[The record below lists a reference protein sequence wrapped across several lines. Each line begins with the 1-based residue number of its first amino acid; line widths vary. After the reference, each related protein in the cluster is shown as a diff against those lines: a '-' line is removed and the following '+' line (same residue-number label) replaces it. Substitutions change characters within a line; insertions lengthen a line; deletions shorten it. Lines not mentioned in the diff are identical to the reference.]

1 MLARVA
7 TVPFPVLKW
16 SGQRR
21 LSLHSYPPIPLCYLR
36 IVASTPLGGKWLF
49 SEGAA
54 FLGDRTPVTEC
65 LCLGKWISPK
75 VERTFSIQ
83 IWSFH
88 LLPFGSV
95 GSEPTNCWEQQDKQH
110 RYHWAPLELSQT
122 AAEWTTGSNFKYSL
136 THMQFLPTLKWACL
150 IFPNL

>member
-1 MLARVA
+1 MLARLA
-7 TVPFPVLKW
+7 AVPSPMVQW
-16 SGQRR
+16 SGQGR
-21 LSLHSYPPIPLCYLR
+21 LSLHSYPSIPLCYLR

-54 FLGDRTPVTEC
+54 CLGDWTPVTEC

-95 GSEPTNCWEQQDKQH
+95 GSEPNNCWAQQDQQH
-110 RYHWAPLELSQT
+110 KYHWAPLELSQT
-122 AAEWTTGSNFKYSL
+122 AEWATDSNFKYSL
-136 THMQFLPTLKWACL
+136 THTQFLPILKITCL